1 MNYFVTGGTGFIGR
15 FVVERLLK
23 RRQATVYL
31 LVRKESKSKFEELRE
46 SLGASPEK
54 LVPMWGDI
62 TTPGLVSKANLNKL
76 KGKIDHVYHLAAVYD
91 LNMDDA
97 TGDRVNN
104 EGTRNVVEFANALG
118 GKVTLQHM
126 SSIAIAGGSFKGV
139 FKENMFDEG
148 QDTSHPYYR
157 TKFQSERIVR
167 EECEV
172 PWRVYRPGAVVGSS
186 VTGEM
191 DKIDGPYYLFPTI
204 KAIRD
209 TVPKWLPLLGV
220 EGGKIPIVPV
230 DYVADATIAIAHKP
244 GLDGKAFQLLQSPQ
258 DTTGRIMEIIFD
270 AAHGPGFATQFE
282 LPAMP
287 KLVSRGIRETT
298 RLLPLKVAARQMSRA
313 TGIPA
318 AALGYITS
326 RVSFDDR
333 EARAALKG
341 TGISC
346 PKLKD
351 YAPVLWNYWE
361 SHMDFPRSYRGGKKK
376 LAGKVVMVTGAS
388 SGIGLES
395 ARKFAANDATVI
407 LVARTLSKLE
417 EQAEIIRE
425 HGGEAHAYSCDLSEL
440 EDIDRL
446 AKQVLADFGRVD
458 ILVNNAGRSIR
469 RAVMES
475 LDRFHDYERTMQ
487 LNYFG
492 CVRLINALL
501 PSMVAHKG
509 GQIINISSIGCLVN
523 APRFA
528 AYVASKSALDAFSRS
543 LSSEVKQD
551 NVDIS
556 TIYMPLVRTPMIAP
570 TKIYN
575 YAPAWSVDK
584 ASELVIEAAVHKTKR
599 IKTFVGQTMEMSYAV
614 APKLNDSLLARG
626 FQLFPSSAKA
636 RGKAVDEAPSGETM
650 ALAYLLRGTH
660 L

>member
-23 RRQATVYL
+23 RPRSKVYI
-31 LVRKESKSKFEELRE
+31 LVRKESKQKFEALRD
-46 SLGASPEK
+46 SLGADPAR
-54 LVPMWGDI
+54 LLPMWGDI
-62 TTPGLVSKANLNKL
+62 TTPGLVSKANLAKL

-91 LNMDDA
+91 LNMSDEQ
-97 TGDRVNN
+97 GDRVNN
-104 EGTRNVVEFANALG
+104 EGTRNVVKFANALG
-118 GKVTLQHM
+118 GKVSLQHM
-126 SSIAIAGGSFKGV
+126 SSIAIAGGHFKGV
-139 FKENMFDEG
+139 FKESMFDEG
-148 QDTSHPYYR
+148 QDTSNPYYR

-167 EECEV
+167 KECKV

-204 KAIRD
+204 KAIVD

-230 DYVADATIAIAHKP
+230 DYVADATVAIAHKP
-244 GLDGKAFQLLQSPQ
+244 GLDGKAFQLLQAPQ
-258 DTTGRIMEIIFD
+258 DSTGKIMEIFFD
-270 AAHGPGFATQFE
+270 AAHGPGFAKQFE
-282 LPAMP
+282 LPRMP
-287 KLVSRGIRETT
+287 KLVSQGLRQTAKM
-298 RLLPLKVAARQMSRA
+298 LPLKVAAKEMTRA

-326 RVSFDDR
+326 QVSFDDKQ
-333 EARAALKG
+333 ARDALKG

-351 YAPVLWNYWE
+351 YAPVLWSYWE
-361 SHMDFPRSYRGGKKK
+361 SHLDFPKPARGGKAK

-395 ARKFAANDATVI
+395 ARKFAASGAIVI
-407 LVARTLSKLE
+407 LVARTLSKLQ
-417 EQAEIIRE
+417 EQADIISKQ
-425 HGGEAHAYSCDLSEL
+425 GGEAYAYSCDLSEL
-440 EDIDRL
+440 ADIDRL
-446 AKQVLADFGRVD
+446 AKKVLEDFGRVD

-492 CVRLINALL
+492 CVRLINGLL
-501 PSMVAHKG
+501 PSMVANKG

-551 NVDIS
+551 NIDIS

-575 YAPAWSVDK
+575 YAPTWSVDK
-584 ASELVIEAAVHKTKR
+584 ASSLVVDAAIHKTKR
-599 IKTFVGQTMEMSYAV
+599 IKTFLGQTMEMSYAV
-614 APKLNDSLLARG
+614 APKFNDSLLARG

-636 RGKAVDEAPSGETM
+636 RGKKDDEAPSGETM

>member
-31 LVRKESKSKFEELRE
+31 LVRKESKHKFEELRD
-46 SLGASPEK
+46 SLGANPEK
-54 LVPMWGDI
+54 LLPMWGDI

-76 KGKIDHVYHLAAVYD
+76 KGKIDHIYHLAAVYD
-91 LNMDDA
+91 LNMDDE

-230 DYVADATIAIAHKP
+230 DYVADATVAIAHKP

-258 DTTGRIMEIIFD
+258 DSTGRIMEIMFD

-282 LPAMP
+282 LPSMP
-287 KLVSRGIRETT
+287 KLVSRGIRETS

-326 RVSFDDR
+326 QVSFDDR

-361 SHMDFPRSYRGGKKK
+361 SHMDFPKSYRGGKKK

-417 EQAEIIRE
+417 EQVEIIRE

-446 AKQVLADFGRVD
+446 AKRVLADFGRVD

-492 CVRLINALL
+492 CVRLINGLL
-501 PSMVAHKG
+501 PSMVAHKS

-551 NVDIS
+551 NVEIS

-575 YAPAWSVDK
+575 YAPTWSVDK

-599 IKTFVGQTMEMSYAV
+599 IKTFLGQTMEMSYAV

-636 RGKAVDEAPSGETM
+636 RGKAADEAPSGETM

>member
-1 MNYFVTGGTGFIGR
+1 
-15 FVVERLLK
+15 
-23 RRQATVYL
+23 
-31 LVRKESKSKFEELRE
+31 
-46 SLGASPEK
+46 
-54 LVPMWGDI
+54 
-62 TTPGLVSKANLNKL
+62 
-76 KGKIDHVYHLAAVYD
+76 
-91 LNMDDA
+91 
-97 TGDRVNN
+97 
-104 EGTRNVVEFANALG
+104 
-118 GKVTLQHM
+118 
-126 SSIAIAGGSFKGV
+126 
-139 FKENMFDEG
+139 
-148 QDTSHPYYR
+148 
-157 TKFQSERIVR
+157 
-167 EECEV
+167 
-172 PWRVYRPGAVVGSS
+172 
-186 VTGEM
+186 
-191 DKIDGPYYLFPTI
+191 
-204 KAIRD
+204 
-209 TVPKWLPLLGV
+209 
-220 EGGKIPIVPV
+220 
-230 DYVADATIAIAHKP
+230 
-244 GLDGKAFQLLQSPQ
+244 
-258 DTTGRIMEIIFD
+258 
-270 AAHGPGFATQFE
+270 
-282 LPAMP
+282 MP
-287 KLVSRGIRETT
+287 KLVSRGLRETAK
-298 RLLPLKVAARQMSRA
+298 LLPLKVAAKEMTKA
-313 TGIPA
+313 TGIPP

-326 RVSFDDR
+326 QVSFDDR
-333 EARAALKG
+333 QAREALKG

-351 YAPVLWNYWE
+351 YAPALWSYWE
-361 SHMDFPRSYRGGKKK
+361 AHMDYPKPTRGGKAK

-395 ARKFAANDATVI
+395 ARKFAANDAAVI

-417 EQAEIIRE
+417 EQVEIIQK
-425 HGGEAHAYSCDLSEL
+425 HGGEAYAYSCDLSDM

-446 AKQVLADFGRVD
+446 AKQVTEDFGRVD

-492 CVRLINALL
+492 CVRLINGLL
-501 PSMVAHKG
+501 PSMVEHKS

-575 YAPAWSVDK
+575 YAPTWSVDK
-584 ASELVIEAAVHKTKR
+584 ASSLVIDAAMHKTKR
-599 IKTFVGQTMEMSYAV
+599 IKTFLGQTMEMSYAV

-636 RGKAVDEAPSGETM
+636 RGKKADEAPSGETM

>member
-15 FVVERLLK
+15 FIVERLLQ

-31 LVRKESKSKFEELRE
+31 LVRKESKHKFEALRD
-46 SLGASPEK
+46 SLGADPAR
-54 LVPMWGDI
+54 LLPVWGDI
-62 TTPGLVSKANLNKL
+62 TTTGLMAKTQFSKL

-91 LNMDDA
+91 LNMDDE

-104 EGTRNVVEFANALG
+104 EGTRNVVEFTNALG

-126 SSIAIAGGSFKGV
+126 SSIAVAGGSFRGV

-167 EECEV
+167 EECKV

-230 DYVADATIAIAHKP
+230 DYVADATVVIAHKP
-244 GLDGKAFQLLQSPQ
+244 GLDGKAFQLLQAPQ
-258 DTTGRIMEIIFD
+258 DSTGRIMEIMFD
-270 AAHGPGFATQFE
+270 AAHGPGFAAQFE

-287 KLVSRGIRETT
+287 RLVRRGLRETAK
-298 RLLPLKVAARQMSRA
+298 LLPLKVAARQMTRA

-318 AALGYITS
+318 AALGYLTS
-326 RVSFDDR
+326 QVSFDDR
-333 EARAALKG
+333 QARAALKG
-341 TGISC
+341 TGIKC
-346 PKLKD
+346 PKLQD
-351 YAPVLWNYWE
+351 YAPALWSYWE
-361 SHMDFPRSYRGGKKK
+361 SHMDFPKAHRGGKKK

-395 ARKFAANDATVI
+395 ARKFAASDATVI

-417 EQAEIIRE
+417 EQVDIIRK
-425 HGGEAHAYSCDLSEL
+425 HGGEAHAYPCDLSEL

-446 AKQVLADFGRVD
+446 ANQVLEDFGRVD

-501 PSMVAHKG
+501 PSMVHNKSG
-509 GQIINISSIGCLVN
+509 HIINISSIGCLVN

-551 NVDIS
+551 NVEVS

-570 TKIYN
+570 TKIYD
-575 YAPAWSVDK
+575 YAPTWSVDK
-584 ASELVIEAAVHKTKR
+584 ASELVIDAAVHRTKR
-599 IKTFVGQTMEMSYAV
+599 IKTFLGQTAEMSYAV
-614 APKLNDSLLARG
+614 APKLNDSLLARS

-636 RGKAVDEAPSGETM
+636 RGKGTEEAPSGETM
-650 ALAYLLRGTH
+650 ALAYLLRGAH

>member
-1 MNYFVTGGTGFIGR
+1 MNYLVTGGTGFIGR
-15 FVVERLLK
+15 FIVERLLQ

-31 LVRKESKSKFEELRE
+31 LVRKESKHKFEALRD
-46 SLGASPEK
+46 SLGADPAR
-54 LVPMWGDI
+54 LLPVWGDI
-62 TTPGLVSKANLNKL
+62 TTTGLMAKTQFSKL

-91 LNMDDA
+91 LNMDDE

-104 EGTRNVVEFANALG
+104 EGTRNVVEFTNALG

-126 SSIAIAGGSFKGV
+126 SSIAVAGGSFRGV

-167 EECEV
+167 EECKV

-230 DYVADATIAIAHKP
+230 DYVADATVAIAHKP
-244 GLDGKAFQLLQSPQ
+244 GLDGKAFQLLQAPQ
-258 DTTGRIMEIIFD
+258 DSTGRIMEIMFD
-270 AAHGPGFATQFE
+270 AAHGPGFAAQFE

-287 KLVSRGIRETT
+287 RLVRRGLRETAK
-298 RLLPLKVAARQMSRA
+298 LLPLKVAARQMTRA

-318 AALGYITS
+318 AALGYLTS
-326 RVSFDDR
+326 QVSFDDR
-333 EARAALKG
+333 QARAALKG
-341 TGISC
+341 TGIKC
-346 PKLKD
+346 PKLQD
-351 YAPVLWNYWE
+351 YAPALWSYWE
-361 SHMDFPRSYRGGKKK
+361 SHMDFPKAHRGGKKK

-395 ARKFAANDATVI
+395 ARKFAASDATVI

-417 EQAEIIRE
+417 EQVDIIRK
-425 HGGEAHAYSCDLSEL
+425 HGGEAHAYPCDLSEL

-446 AKQVLADFGRVD
+446 ANQVLEDFGRVD

-501 PSMVAHKG
+501 PSMVHNKSG
-509 GQIINISSIGCLVN
+509 HIINISSIGCLVN

-551 NVDIS
+551 NVEVS

-570 TKIYN
+570 TKIYD
-575 YAPAWSVDK
+575 YAPTWSVDK
-584 ASELVIEAAVHKTKR
+584 ASELVIDAAVHRTKR
-599 IKTFVGQTMEMSYAV
+599 IKTFLGQTA
-614 APKLNDSLLARG
+614 
-626 FQLFPSSAKA
+626 
-636 RGKAVDEAPSGETM
+636 
-650 ALAYLLRGTH
+650 
-660 L
+660 

>member
-23 RRQATVYL
+23 RPRSKVYI
-31 LVRKESKSKFEELRE
+31 LVRKESKQKFEALRD
-46 SLGASPEK
+46 SLGADPAR
-54 LVPMWGDI
+54 LLPMWGDI
-62 TTPGLVSKANLNKL
+62 TTPGLVSKANLAKL

-91 LNMDDA
+91 LNMSDEQ
-97 TGDRVNN
+97 GDRVNN

-118 GKVTLQHM
+118 GKVSLQHM
-126 SSIAIAGGSFKGV
+126 SSIAIAGGHFKGV
-139 FKENMFDEG
+139 FKESMFDEG

-167 EECEV
+167 KECKV

-204 KAIRD
+204 KAIVD

-230 DYVADATIAIAHKP
+230 DYVADATVAIAHKP
-244 GLDGKAFQLLQSPQ
+244 GLDGKAFQLLQAPQ
-258 DTTGRIMEIIFD
+258 DSTGKIMEIFFD
-270 AAHGPGFATQFE
+270 AAHGPGFAKQFE
-282 LPAMP
+282 LPRMP
-287 KLVSRGIRETT
+287 KLVSQGLRQTAKM
-298 RLLPLKVAARQMSRA
+298 LPLKVAAKEMTRA

-326 RVSFDDR
+326 QVSFDDKQ
-333 EARAALKG
+333 ARDALKG

-351 YAPVLWNYWE
+351 YAPVLWSYWE
-361 SHMDFPRSYRGGKKK
+361 SHLDFPKPARGGKAK

-395 ARKFAANDATVI
+395 ARKFAASGAIVI
-407 LVARTLSKLE
+407 LVARTLSKLQ
-417 EQAEIIRE
+417 EQADIISKQ
-425 HGGEAHAYSCDLSEL
+425 GGEAYAYSCDLSEL
-440 EDIDRL
+440 ADIDRL
-446 AKQVLADFGRVD
+446 AKKVLEDFGRVD

-492 CVRLINALL
+492 CVRLINGLL
-501 PSMVAHKG
+501 PSMVANKG

-551 NVDIS
+551 NIDIS

-575 YAPAWSVDK
+575 YAPTWSVDK
-584 ASELVIEAAVHKTKR
+584 ASSLVVDAAIHKTKR
-599 IKTFVGQTMEMSYAV
+599 IKTFLGQTMEMSYAV
-614 APKLNDSLLARG
+614 APKFNDSLLARG

-636 RGKAVDEAPSGETM
+636 RGKKDDEAPSGETM

>member
-15 FVVERLLK
+15 FVVERLLQRPRSK
-23 RRQATVYL
+23 VYV
-31 LVRKESKSKFEELRE
+31 LVRKESKDKFENLRD
-46 SLGASPEK
+46 SLGADPAR
-54 LVPMWGDI
+54 LLPMWGDI
-62 TTPGLVSKANLNKL
+62 TTPGLVSKASLAKL
-76 KGKIDHVYHLAAVYD
+76 KGKIDHVYHLAAIYD
-91 LNMDDA
+91 LNMSDEQ
-97 TGDRVNN
+97 GDRVNN
-104 EGTRNVVEFANALG
+104 EGTRNVVKFANALG

-126 SSIAIAGGSFKGV
+126 SSIAIAGGHFRGV
-139 FKENMFDEG
+139 FKESMFDEG

-167 EECEV
+167 EECKV

-204 KAIRD
+204 KTIVD

-244 GLDGKAFQLLQSPQ
+244 GLDGKAFQLLQAPQ
-258 DTTGRIMEIIFD
+258 DSTGKIMEIFFD
-270 AAHGPGFATQFE
+270 AAHGPGFAKQFE
-282 LPAMP
+282 LPKMP
-287 KLVSRGIRETT
+287 KLVSRGLRETAK
-298 RLLPLKVAARQMSRA
+298 LLPLKVAAKEMSKA
-313 TGIPA
+313 TGIPP

-326 RVSFDDR
+326 QVSFDDR
-333 EARAALKG
+333 QAREALKG

-351 YAPVLWNYWE
+351 YAPALWSYWE
-361 SHMDFPRSYRGGKKK
+361 SHMDYPKHTRGGKAK

-395 ARKFAANDATVI
+395 ARKFAANDAAVI

-417 EQAEIIRE
+417 EQVEIIQK
-425 HGGEAHAYSCDLSEL
+425 HGGEAYAYSCDLSDM

-446 AKQVLADFGRVD
+446 AKQVTEDFGRVD

-492 CVRLINALL
+492 CVRLINGLL
-501 PSMVAHKG
+501 PSMVEHKS

-575 YAPAWSVDK
+575 YAPTWSVDK
-584 ASELVIEAAVHKTKR
+584 ASSLVIDAAMHKTKR
-599 IKTFVGQTMEMSYAV
+599 IKTFLGQTMEMSYAV

-636 RGKAVDEAPSGETM
+636 RGKKADEAPSGETM

>member
-23 RRQATVYL
+23 RPRSKVYI
-31 LVRKESKSKFEELRE
+31 LVRKESKQKFEALRD
-46 SLGASPEK
+46 SLGADPAR
-54 LVPMWGDI
+54 LLPMWGDI
-62 TTPGLVSKANLNKL
+62 TTPGLVSKANLAKL

-91 LNMDDA
+91 LNMSDEQ
-97 TGDRVNN
+97 GDRVNN
-104 EGTRNVVEFANALG
+104 EGTRNVVKFANALG
-118 GKVTLQHM
+118 GKVSLQHM
-126 SSIAIAGGSFKGV
+126 SSIAIAGGHFKGV
-139 FKENMFDEG
+139 FKESMFDEG
-148 QDTSHPYYR
+148 QDTSNPYYR

-167 EECEV
+167 EECKV

-204 KAIRD
+204 KAIVD

-230 DYVADATIAIAHKP
+230 DYVADATVAIAHKP
-244 GLDGKAFQLLQSPQ
+244 GLDGKAFQLLQAPQ
-258 DTTGRIMEIIFD
+258 DSTGKIMEIFFD
-270 AAHGPGFATQFE
+270 AAHGPGFAKQFE
-282 LPAMP
+282 LPRMP
-287 KLVSRGIRETT
+287 KLVSQGLRQTAKM
-298 RLLPLKVAARQMSRA
+298 LPLKVAAKEMTRA

-326 RVSFDDR
+326 QVSFDDKQ
-333 EARAALKG
+333 ARDALKG

-346 PKLKD
+346 PKLTD
-351 YAPVLWNYWE
+351 YAPVLWSYWE
-361 SHMDFPRSYRGGKKK
+361 SHLDFPKPARGGKAK

-395 ARKFAANDATVI
+395 ARKFAASGAIVI
-407 LVARTLSKLE
+407 LVARTLSKLQ
-417 EQAEIIRE
+417 EQADIISKQ
-425 HGGEAHAYSCDLSEL
+425 GGEAYAYSCDLSEL
-440 EDIDRL
+440 ADIDRL
-446 AKQVLADFGRVD
+446 AKKVLEDFGRVD

-492 CVRLINALL
+492 CVRLINGLL
-501 PSMVAHKG
+501 PSMVANKG

-551 NVDIS
+551 NIDIS

-575 YAPAWSVDK
+575 YAPTWSVDK
-584 ASELVIEAAVHKTKR
+584 ASSLVVDAAIHKTKR
-599 IKTFVGQTMEMSYAV
+599 IKTFLGQTMEMSYAV
-614 APKLNDSLLARG
+614 APKFNDSLLARG

-636 RGKAVDEAPSGETM
+636 RGKKDDEAPSGETM

>member
-23 RRQATVYL
+23 RPRSKVYI
-31 LVRKESKSKFEELRE
+31 LVRKESKQKFEALRD
-46 SLGASPEK
+46 SLGADPAR
-54 LVPMWGDI
+54 LLPMWGDI
-62 TTPGLVSKANLNKL
+62 TTPGLVSKANLAKL

-91 LNMDDA
+91 LNMSDEQ
-97 TGDRVNN
+97 GDRVNN
-104 EGTRNVVEFANALG
+104 EGTRNVVKFANALG
-118 GKVTLQHM
+118 GKVSLQHM
-126 SSIAIAGGSFKGV
+126 SSIAIAGGHFKGV
-139 FKENMFDEG
+139 FKESMFDEG
-148 QDTSHPYYR
+148 QDTSNPYYR

-167 EECEV
+167 EECKV

-204 KAIRD
+204 KAIVD

-230 DYVADATIAIAHKP
+230 DYVADATVAIAHKP
-244 GLDGKAFQLLQSPQ
+244 GLDGKAFQLLQAPQ
-258 DTTGRIMEIIFD
+258 DSTGKIMEIFFD
-270 AAHGPGFATQFE
+270 AAHGPGFAKQFE
-282 LPAMP
+282 LPRMP
-287 KLVSRGIRETT
+287 KLVSQGLRQTAKM
-298 RLLPLKVAARQMSRA
+298 LPLKVAAKEMTRA

-326 RVSFDDR
+326 QVSFDDKQ
-333 EARAALKG
+333 ARDALKG

-346 PKLKD
+346 PKLTD
-351 YAPVLWNYWE
+351 YAPVLWSYWE
-361 SHMDFPRSYRGGKKK
+361 SHLDFPKPARGGKAK

-395 ARKFAANDATVI
+395 ARKFAASGAIVI
-407 LVARTLSKLE
+407 LVARTLSKLQ
-417 EQAEIIRE
+417 EQADIISKQ
-425 HGGEAHAYSCDLSEL
+425 GGEAYAYSCDLSDL
-440 EDIDRL
+440 ADIDRL
-446 AKQVLADFGRVD
+446 AKKVLEDFGRVD

-492 CVRLINALL
+492 CVRLINGLL
-501 PSMVAHKG
+501 PSMVANKG

-551 NVDIS
+551 NIDIS

-575 YAPAWSVDK
+575 YAPTWSVDK
-584 ASELVIEAAVHKTKR
+584 ASSLVVDAAIHKTKR
-599 IKTFVGQTMEMSYAV
+599 IKTFLGQTMEMSYAV
-614 APKLNDSLLARG
+614 APKFNDSLLARG

-636 RGKAVDEAPSGETM
+636 RGKKDDEAPSGETM

>member
-23 RRQATVYL
+23 RPRSKVYI
-31 LVRKESKSKFEELRE
+31 LVRKESKQKFEALRD
-46 SLGASPEK
+46 SLGADPAR
-54 LVPMWGDI
+54 LLPMWGDI
-62 TTPGLVSKANLNKL
+62 TTPGLVSKANLAKL

-91 LNMDDA
+91 LNMSDEQ
-97 TGDRVNN
+97 GDRVNN

-118 GKVTLQHM
+118 GKVSLQHM
-126 SSIAIAGGSFKGV
+126 SSIAIAGGHFKGV
-139 FKENMFDEG
+139 FKESMFDEG
-148 QDTSHPYYR
+148 QDTSNPYYR

-167 EECEV
+167 EECKV

-204 KAIRD
+204 KAIVD

-230 DYVADATIAIAHKP
+230 DYVADATVAIAHKP
-244 GLDGKAFQLLQSPQ
+244 GLDGKAFQLLQAPQ
-258 DTTGRIMEIIFD
+258 DSTGKIMEIFFD
-270 AAHGPGFATQFE
+270 AAHGPGFAKQFE
-282 LPAMP
+282 LPRMP
-287 KLVSRGIRETT
+287 KLVSQGLRQTAKM
-298 RLLPLKVAARQMSRA
+298 LPLKVAAKEMTRA

-326 RVSFDDR
+326 QVSFDDKQ
-333 EARAALKG
+333 ARDALKG

-346 PKLKD
+346 PKLTD
-351 YAPVLWNYWE
+351 YAPVLWSYWE
-361 SHMDFPRSYRGGKKK
+361 SHLDFPKPARGGKAK

-395 ARKFAANDATVI
+395 ARKFAASGAIVI
-407 LVARTLSKLE
+407 LVARTLSKLQ
-417 EQAEIIRE
+417 EQADIISKQ
-425 HGGEAHAYSCDLSEL
+425 GGEAYAYSCDLSEL
-440 EDIDRL
+440 ADIDRL
-446 AKQVLADFGRVD
+446 AKKVLEDFGRVD

-492 CVRLINALL
+492 CVRLINGLL
-501 PSMVAHKG
+501 PSMVANKG

-551 NVDIS
+551 NIDIS

-575 YAPAWSVDK
+575 YAPTWSVDK
-584 ASELVIEAAVHKTKR
+584 ASSLVVDAAIHKTKR
-599 IKTFVGQTMEMSYAV
+599 IKTFLGQTMEMSYAV
-614 APKLNDSLLARG
+614 APKFNDSLLARG

-636 RGKAVDEAPSGETM
+636 RGKKDDEAPSGETM

>member
-15 FVVERLLK
+15 FVVERLLQ
-23 RRQATVYL
+23 RSRSTVYL
-31 LVRKESKSKFEELRE
+31 LVRKESKAKFEALRE
-46 SLGASPEK
+46 SLDADPAR
-54 LVPMWGDI
+54 LLPMWGDI
-62 TTPGLVSKANLNKL
+62 TAPGLVSKANFNKL
-76 KGKIDHVYHLAAVYD
+76 KGKLDHIYHLAAVYD

-104 EGTRNVVEFANALG
+104 EGTRNVVEFANAIG
-118 GKVTLQHM
+118 GKVSLQHM
-126 SSIAIAGGSFKGV
+126 SSVAVAGGHFRGV
-139 FKENMFDEG
+139 FRETMFDEG
-148 QDTSHPYYR
+148 QDVSHPYYR
-157 TKFQSERIVR
+157 TKFESERIVR
-167 EECEV
+167 EECQV

-204 KAIRD
+204 KTIVD
-209 TVPKWLPLLGV
+209 TVPKWLPLLGI

-230 DYVADATIAIAHKP
+230 DYVADATVAIAHKP
-244 GLDGKAFQLLQSPQ
+244 KLDGKAFHLLQTPQ
-258 DTTGRIMEIIFD
+258 DSTGRIMEIFFD
-270 AAHGPGFATQFE
+270 AAHGPGFAKQFE
-282 LPAMP
+282 LPSMP
-287 KLVSRGIRETT
+287 RLVSRGIRETSK
-298 RLLPLKVAARQMSRA
+298 LLPIKAAARQMTRA

-318 AALGYITS
+318 AALEYITS
-326 RVSFDDR
+326 KVSFDDR
-333 EARAALKG
+333 QARAALKD

-351 YAPVLWNYWE
+351 YAGVLWSYWE
-361 SHMDFPRSYRGGKKK
+361 SHLDFPEPARGGRKK
-376 LAGKVVMVTGAS
+376 LAGKVVVVTGAS

-395 ARKFAANDATVI
+395 ARKFAANEAKVI

-417 EQAEIIRE
+417 EQVDIIRKQ
-425 HGGEAHAYSCDLSEL
+425 GGDAYAYSADLSDF
-440 EDIDRL
+440 EDIDRVA
-446 AKQVLADFGRVD
+446 AKILDDFGQVD

-492 CVRLINALL
+492 CVRLINGLL
-501 PSMVAHKG
+501 PSMVANKSGH
-509 GQIINISSIGCLVN
+509 IINISSIGCLVN

-543 LSSEVKQD
+543 LSSEVKSY
-551 NVDIS
+551 NIDIS

-575 YAPAWSVDK
+575 YAPTWSVDK
-584 ASELVIEAAVHKTKR
+584 ASDVVIEAAMHKTKR
-599 IKTFVGQTMEMSYAV
+599 IKTVLGQTMEMSYAI
-614 APKLNDSLLARG
+614 APKLNDTLLARS

-636 RGKAVDEAPSGETM
+636 RGKKAEEAPSGETM
-650 ALAYLLRGTH
+650 ALAYLLRGAH

>member
-23 RRQATVYL
+23 RPRSKVYI
-31 LVRKESKSKFEELRE
+31 LVRKESKQKFEALRD
-46 SLGASPEK
+46 SLGADPAR
-54 LVPMWGDI
+54 LLPMWGDI
-62 TTPGLVSKANLNKL
+62 TTPGLVSKANLAKL

-91 LNMDDA
+91 LNMSDEQ
-97 TGDRVNN
+97 GDRVNN

-118 GKVTLQHM
+118 GKVSLQHM
-126 SSIAIAGGSFKGV
+126 SSIAIAGGHFKGV
-139 FKENMFDEG
+139 FKESMFDEG

-167 EECEV
+167 KECKV

-204 KAIRD
+204 KAIVD

-230 DYVADATIAIAHKP
+230 DYVADATVAIAHKP
-244 GLDGKAFQLLQSPQ
+244 GLDGKAFQLLQAPQ
-258 DTTGRIMEIIFD
+258 DSTGKIMEIFFD
-270 AAHGPGFATQFE
+270 AAHGPGFAKQFE
-282 LPAMP
+282 LPRMP
-287 KLVSRGIRETT
+287 KLVSQGLRQTAKM
-298 RLLPLKVAARQMSRA
+298 LPLKVAAKEMTRA

-326 RVSFDDR
+326 QVSFDDKQ
-333 EARAALKG
+333 ARDALKG

-346 PKLKD
+346 PKLTD
-351 YAPVLWNYWE
+351 YAPVLWSYWE
-361 SHMDFPRSYRGGKKK
+361 SHLDFPKPARGGKAK

-395 ARKFAANDATVI
+395 ARKFAASGAIVI
-407 LVARTLSKLE
+407 LVARTLSKLQ
-417 EQAEIIRE
+417 EQADIISKQ
-425 HGGEAHAYSCDLSEL
+425 GGEAYAYSCDLSEL
-440 EDIDRL
+440 ADIDRL
-446 AKQVLADFGRVD
+446 AKKVLEDFGRVD

-492 CVRLINALL
+492 CVRLINGLL
-501 PSMVAHKG
+501 PSMVANKG

-551 NVDIS
+551 NIDIS

-575 YAPAWSVDK
+575 YAPTWSVDK
-584 ASELVIEAAVHKTKR
+584 ASSLVVDAAIHKTKR
-599 IKTFVGQTMEMSYAV
+599 IKTFLGQTMEMSYAV

-636 RGKAVDEAPSGETM
+636 RGKKDDEAPSGETM

>member
-23 RRQATVYL
+23 RPRSKVYI
-31 LVRKESKSKFEELRE
+31 LVRKESKQKFEALRD
-46 SLGASPEK
+46 SLGADPAR
-54 LVPMWGDI
+54 LLPMWGDI
-62 TTPGLVSKANLNKL
+62 TTPGLVSKANLAKL

-91 LNMDDA
+91 LNMSDEQ
-97 TGDRVNN
+97 GDRVNN
-104 EGTRNVVEFANALG
+104 EGTRNVVKFANALG
-118 GKVTLQHM
+118 GKVSLQHM
-126 SSIAIAGGSFKGV
+126 SSIAIAGGHFKGV
-139 FKENMFDEG
+139 FKESMFDEG
-148 QDTSHPYYR
+148 QDTSNPYYR

-167 EECEV
+167 EECKV

-204 KAIRD
+204 KAIVD

-230 DYVADATIAIAHKP
+230 DYVADATVAIAHKP
-244 GLDGKAFQLLQSPQ
+244 GLDGKAFQLLQAPQ
-258 DTTGRIMEIIFD
+258 DSTGKIMEIFFD
-270 AAHGPGFATQFE
+270 AAHGPGFAKQFE
-282 LPAMP
+282 LPRMP
-287 KLVSRGIRETT
+287 KLVSQGLRQTAKM
-298 RLLPLKVAARQMSRA
+298 LPLKVAAKEMTRA

-326 RVSFDDR
+326 QVSFDDKQ
-333 EARAALKG
+333 ARDALKG

-346 PKLKD
+346 PKLTD
-351 YAPVLWNYWE
+351 YAPVLWSYWE
-361 SHMDFPRSYRGGKKK
+361 SHLDFPKPARGGKAK

-395 ARKFAANDATVI
+395 ARKFAASGAIVI
-407 LVARTLSKLE
+407 LVARTLSKLQ
-417 EQAEIIRE
+417 EQADIISKQ
-425 HGGEAHAYSCDLSEL
+425 GGEAYAYSCDLSDL
-440 EDIDRL
+440 ADIDRL
-446 AKQVLADFGRVD
+446 AKKVLEDFGRVD

-492 CVRLINALL
+492 CVRLINGLL
-501 PSMVAHKG
+501 PSMVANKG

-551 NVDIS
+551 NIDIS

-575 YAPAWSVDK
+575 YAPTWSVDK
-584 ASELVIEAAVHKTKR
+584 ASSLVVDAAIHKTKR
-599 IKTFVGQTMEMSYAV
+599 IKTFLGQTMEMSYAV

-636 RGKAVDEAPSGETM
+636 RGKKDDEAPSGETM

>member
-1 MNYFVTGGTGFIGR
+1 MSD
-15 FVVERLLK
+15 E
-23 RRQATVYL
+23 Q
-31 LVRKESKSKFEELRE
+31 
-46 SLGASPEK
+46 
-54 LVPMWGDI
+54 GD
-62 TTPGLVSKANLNKL
+62 K
-76 KGKIDHVYHLAAVYD
+76 
-91 LNMDDA
+91 
-97 TGDRVNN
+97 VNN
-104 EGTRNVVEFANALG
+104 EGTRNVVNFANALG
-118 GKVTLQHM
+118 GKVSLQHM
-126 SSIAIAGGSFKGV
+126 SSIAVAGGHFRGV
-139 FKENMFDEG
+139 FKESMFDEG

-167 EECEV
+167 EECKV

-204 KAIRD
+204 KTIVD
-209 TVPKWLPLLGV
+209 SVPKWLPLLGI

-258 DTTGRIMEIIFD
+258 DNTGKIMEIFFD
-270 AAHGPGFATQFE
+270 AAHGPGFAKQFE
-282 LPAMP
+282 LPSLP
-287 KLVSRGIRETT
+287 KLVSKSLRRTARI
-298 RLLPLKVAARQMSRA
+298 LPVKAAAREMTKA

-318 AALGYITS
+318 AALDYLTS
-326 RVSFDDR
+326 KVSFDDKQAR
-333 EARAALKG
+333 EALKG

-351 YAPVLWNYWE
+351 YAPVLWSYWE
-361 SHMDFPRSYRGGKKK
+361 SHLDFPSSSRGGKAK

-395 ARKFAANDATVI
+395 ARKFAANGAVVI

-417 EQAEIIRE
+417 EQADIIRK
-425 HGGEAHAYSCDLSEL
+425 HGYEAHAYSCDLSDMN
-440 EDIDRL
+440 DIDRL
-446 AKQVLADFGRVD
+446 AKKVLEDFGRVD
-458 ILVNNAGRSIR
+458 VLVNNAGRSIR

-492 CVRLINALL
+492 CVRLINGLL
-501 PSMVAHKG
+501 PSMVDNKS

-551 NVDIS
+551 NVEIS

-575 YAPAWSVDK
+575 YAPTWSVDK
-584 ASELVIEAAVHKTKR
+584 ASSLVIDAAVHKTKR
-599 IKTFVGQTMEMSYAV
+599 IKTFLGQTMEMSYAV

-636 RGKAVDEAPSGETM
+636 RGKKDDEAPSGETM

>member
-1 MNYFVTGGTGFIGR
+1 MNYFVTGGTGFIGK
-15 FVVERLLK
+15 FVIERLLQRSK
-23 RRQATVYL
+23 SVVYV
-31 LVRKESKSKFEELRE
+31 LVRKESKHKFESLCDD
-46 SLGASPEK
+46 LGADKSR
-54 LVPMWGDI
+54 LLPMWGDI
-62 TTPGLVSKANLNKL
+62 TTPGLVSKANQNKL
-76 KGKIDHVYHLAAVYD
+76 KGKINHVFHLAAVYD
-91 LNMDDA
+91 LNMDDE

-126 SSIAIAGGSFKGV
+126 SSIAIAGGHFRGV

-186 VTGEM
+186 VTGEI

-209 TVPKWLPLLGV
+209 NVPKWLPLLGV

-230 DYVADATIAIAHKP
+230 DYVADAMVAIAHKP
-244 GLDGKAFQLLQSPQ
+244 ALDGKAFQLLQSRQ
-258 DTTGRIMEIIFD
+258 DNTGRIMELMFD
-270 AAHGPGFATQFE
+270 AAHGPGFAKQFE
-282 LPAMP
+282 LPQLP
-287 KLVSRGIRETT
+287 KLVARGVRETSK
-298 RLLPLKVAARQMSRA
+298 LLPMKSASRQMSKA
-313 TGIPA
+313 LGIPT
-318 AALGYITS
+318 AALGYLTS
-326 RVSFDDR
+326 QVSFDDR
-333 EARAALKG
+333 ETRAALKG
-341 TGISC
+341 TDISC

-351 YAPVLWNYWE
+351 YAPALWSYWE
-361 SHMDFPRSYRGGKKK
+361 SHLDFPKSTRKAKQK
-376 LAGKVVMVTGAS
+376 LAGKIVMVTGAS
-388 SGIGLES
+388 SGIGLEA
-395 ARKFAANDATVI
+395 ARKFAANDARVI

-417 EQAEIIRE
+417 EQVEIIRK
-425 HGGEAHAYSCDLSEL
+425 HGGDAYAYDCDLSDLDSIDEL
-440 EDIDRL
+440 AQR
-446 AKQVLADFGRVD
+446 VLADFGQVD
-458 ILVNNAGRSIR
+458 ILINNAGRSIR

-492 CVRLINALL
+492 CVRLISGLL
-501 PSMVAHKG
+501 PAMVANKSGH
-509 GQIINISSIGCLVN
+509 IINISSIGCLVN

-528 AYVASKSALDAFSRS
+528 AYVASKSALDAFARS

-551 NVDIS
+551 NVEIS

-575 YAPAWSVDK
+575 YAPALSVDE
-584 ASELVIEAAVHKTKR
+584 ASNLVIDAAVTKTKR
-599 IKTFVGQTMEMSYAV
+599 IKTFLGQTMEMSYAMS
-614 APKLNDSLLARG
+614 PRLNDNLLARS

-636 RGKAVDEAPSGETM
+636 RGKPDDKKPSNETM
-650 ALAYLLRGTH
+650 ALAYLLRGAH